1 MARGAS
7 CCFPANRRYTA
18 QKQHVEIVIKYP
30 HHPRAGERI
39 PVSHRIT
46 YAEGVHFVIEQPD
59 GSRLAI
65 PGWMT
70 EFWAATLPMVDI
82 PRLSLAAL
90 QELLRI
96 VEISHLPSSPS
107 SKTNQR
113 GDDDGTASGMSA
125 ARSVD
130 VNRRSPS
137 AARDERSQRDH
148 QSAQAASQRMRPRPG
163 GKRQGGR

>member
-1 MARGAS
+1 VKGRW
-7 CCFPANRRYTA
+7 CCSRAIRRNTA
-18 QKQHVEIVIKYP
+18 QKQQIEIVIKYP
-30 HHPRAGERI
+30 HHPSAGERI
-39 PVSHRIT
+39 PVLRRIT
-46 YAEGVHFVIEQPD
+46 YADGVHFIIEQPD
-59 GSRLAI
+59 GSRLVI

-82 PRLSLAAL
+82 PRLSLATL
-90 QELLRI
+90 EELRRI

-113 GDDDGTASGMSA
+113 GDDDGTESGMSA

-130 VNRRSPS
+130 GNRRSPS
-137 AARDERSQRDH
+137 AARDERSQRNH
-148 QSAQAASQRMRPRPG
+148 QSAQAASQRMRPRSD

>member
-1 MARGAS
+1 MTLPSTSLRDSTARPGVKLTWQISAS
-7 CCFPANRRYTA
+7 
-18 QKQHVEIVIKYP
+18 P
-30 HHPRAGERI
+30 HAGERI
-39 PVSHRIT
+39 PVSRRIT
-46 YAEGVHFVIEQPD
+46 YADGVHFVIEQPD
-59 GSRLAI
+59 GSRLVT

-90 QELLRI
+90 EELRRI
-96 VEISHLPSSPS
+96 VEISHLPSPPS

-113 GDDDGTASGMSA
+113 GNDDATASGMWA

-130 VNRRSPS
+130 VDGRSPS

-148 QSAQAASQRMRPRPG
+148 QSAQAASQRMRPRPD